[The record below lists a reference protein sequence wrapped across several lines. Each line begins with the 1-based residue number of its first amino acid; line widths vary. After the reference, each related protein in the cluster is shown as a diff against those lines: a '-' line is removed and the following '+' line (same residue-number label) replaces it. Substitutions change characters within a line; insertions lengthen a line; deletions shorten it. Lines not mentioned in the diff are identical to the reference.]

1 MGTPVMKTNQPRND
15 QYRANLLLLTEACPV
30 AECDCNPEDCPLC
43 LVRKMNSTQ
52 RLEWF
57 EGLSENDL
65 AYLATYHYICL
76 NKNPASN
83 EAGKRG

>member
-1 MGTPVMKTNQPRND
+1 MRLQSR
-15 QYRANLLLLTEACPV
+15 RL
-30 AECDCNPEDCPLC
+30 PL
-43 LVRKMNSTQ
+43 VPGQKMNSTQ

-83 EAGKRG
+83 EAGKSG